1 MTEDNINLHL
11 SEENQKKQLFLKK
24 IKLSDFPELQKNYND
39 FFNNRNHYFNN
50 KYKNN
55 DIIIGKIKD
64 SKEKEDLMPKFKSL
78 KSKNK
83 KYLFNS
89 PKMSNSRITPDDSS
103 HGDKKRIGAKIIK
116 DTSLKVGQQYISE
129 NELEDLFNKFKNVQ
143 KINKSTIKDFITVK
157 DLIEKKIKI
166 KPFNKNFKI
175 EKIFTPIKNEN
186 SIFGEN
192 SIPFHKTEN
201 NEYNR
206 TISTCI
212 SNPNLRNEHLN
223 DSNSAKNVFANNNLN
238 PGYSSY
244 NNIKTYKKEM
254 NYFKTLNNFYEY
266 KKNNNNKNIKSR
278 NKIIAR
284 QNQFL
289 SNTKD
294 TNYYKNKSE
303 QKYFAE
309 LLANQEKTL
318 LKSSKSQTKME
329 NMTKKI
335 SNTINKRKKDL
346 LLLNVDS
353 YRIKSE
359 LLHKFENLNKCLK
372 REHFYNWYDELRTIS
387 NSNINNQNFYNI
399 RDPLK
404 NPENQKNFNLSKNI
418 KFKNLKKLVNDIN
431 RISRNFE
438 GLIVKGENLLQL
450 EYDFVKTLK
459 NKKIINNIEAYLP
472 SIEVEDKCFVN
483 KNQFSK

>member
-143 KINKSTIKDFITVK
+143 KINKSKIKDFITVK

-223 DSNSAKNVFANNNLN
+223 DSNSAKNIFANNNLN

-404 NPENQKNFNLSKNI
+404 NPENQKNFSLPKNI